1 MQSEGP
7 WCIVSQL
14 IRVCSEESKKRA
26 DERERKEEED
36 REGDTAESFSECR
49 MCIPGDNNR
58 VMSWDYSVQMRKRD
72 ALRGRNSIFRRSP
85 WERNDGGWDIN
96 PTNQTT
102 TALKTDR
109 VLSRYSVHRI
119 NPQCVLTNITQ
130 LPPHRFVSAGEARPA
145 PATPPFRSPPTGTE
159 TTAEASKG
167 APDAH
172 SNAILK
178 KQNKTTTSLQT
189 NRGACS
195 WDLMLSSEAGMGERR
210 HRSHTIKLVRIL
222 WLSLVPQGSESGL
235 RRRAITWEEVH
246 IPVPSQEWENK

>member
-1 MQSEGP
+1 M
-7 WCIVSQL
+7 SQL

-72 ALRGRNSIFRRSP
+72 ALRGRNSILPQSLRKERRRVGHQSNQP
-85 WERNDGGWDIN
+85 NDNSAQDR
-96 PTNQTT
+96 QSY
-102 TALKTDR
+102 R

-178 KQNKTTTSLQT
+178 KQNNNLFT
-189 NRGACS
+189 NESRGVQLGF
-195 WDLMLSSEAGMGERR
+195 DVE
-210 HRSHTIKLVRIL
+210 
-222 WLSLVPQGSESGL
+222 Q
-235 RRRAITWEEVH
+235 
-246 IPVPSQEWENK
+246 

>member
-172 SNAILK
+172 SNAI
-178 KQNKTTTSLQT
+178 
-189 NRGACS
+189 
-195 WDLMLSSEAGMGERR
+195 
-210 HRSHTIKLVRIL
+210 
-222 WLSLVPQGSESGL
+222 
-235 RRRAITWEEVH
+235 
-246 IPVPSQEWENK
+246 